1 MKEHFVGA
9 IWALALVTLGFVGA
23 RVWFPRIEMIQVDR
37 EIVRTVERLVPGQS
51 TIVYRDV
58 QGPTQLIRIPIEVTR
73 VVEKL
78 GPERVVERIVT
89 ITKPVEVSVEVVKK
103 EWPQVITVTV
113 GGVQSGGTWY
123 APDNPE
129 LVVGQVTPGV
139 YAVPVQA
146 GWRIESVKTVTR
158 LEPVR
163 LPPLMQ
169 RGFTV
174 GARVDLRQDR
184 QSVSGDVVYR
194 NLAGPGEYAVRFPLS
209 TVGAAPSVQ
218 LTYDLRW

>member
-78 GPERVVERIVT
+78 GPERVG
-89 ITKPVEVSVEVVKK
+89 KSVV
-103 EWPQVITVTV
+103 
-113 GGVQSGGTWY
+113 
-123 APDNPE
+123 
-129 LVVGQVTPGV
+129 
-139 YAVPVQA
+139 
-146 GWRIESVKTVTR
+146 
-158 LEPVR
+158 
-163 LPPLMQ
+163 
-169 RGFTV
+169 
-174 GARVDLRQDR
+174 
-184 QSVSGDVVYR
+184 
-194 NLAGPGEYAVRFPLS
+194 
-209 TVGAAPSVQ
+209 
-218 LTYDLRW
+218 